1 MHTKRNAQPSRLAL
15 ATGAA
20 AALVAGF
27 VAAGPA
33 GATGASVPHSPT
45 SASVNADKLTITGT
59 ERGDTLALR
68 LAAGDPNTLEIDFGD
83 DGSAEQRFDRS
94 TFTAIEVRLL
104 GGNDRFRVDQVD
116 GAFADE
122 QLMVFAGSGNDTLDG
137 GDGVETFYGG
147 SGNDLVDGNRGND
160 TGILGTGRD
169 TFRWDPGDG
178 SDVVEGQSGTDTLDF
193 NGADGAEIMSLAPNG
208 HRSLFLRNV
217 GNIRMDMNDVEQLDL
232 AALGG
237 VDTISVGDMRG
248 TGFRQANVD
257 LSATAGGGDG
267 AADTVT
273 LEGTDRRDHIDVEAR
288 RGVVEV
294 DGLATTVDV
303 PGSEPTDTLQ
313 VNAIGADD
321 DVDVSGAALALI
333 NVDLGSGLR

>member
-20 AALVAGF
+20 AALVAGL

-33 GATGASVPHSPT
+33 GASVPRT
-45 SASVNADKLTITGT
+45 SAFVSGDRLTVIGSPAS
-59 ERGDTLALR
+59 DTLALR
-68 LAAGDPNTLEIDFGD
+68 LAAGDPNTLQVDFGD
-83 DGSAEQRFDRS
+83 DGSAEHQFDRS
-94 TFTAIEVRLL
+94 TFSSIQVLL
-104 GGNDRFRVDQVD
+104 RSGNDGFRVDQTN

-122 QLMVFAGSGNDTLDG
+122 QLTVFAGSGNDTLAG
-137 GDGVETFYGG
+137 GDGAETFYGD
-147 SGNDLVDGNRGND
+147 SGNDTVDGNRGND
-160 TGILGTGRD
+160 TGVLGTGRD

-178 SDVVEGQSGTDTLDF
+178 SDVVEGQGGTDTLDF
-193 NGADGAEIMSLAPNG
+193 NGAAGAENMSLAPNG
-208 HRSLFLRNV
+208 HRSLFLRDV

-232 AALGG
+232 TALGG
-237 VDTISVGDMRG
+237 VDTVTVGDMRG

-257 LSATAGGGDG
+257 LSAAGDGGSGDG

-273 LEGTDRRDHIDVEAR
+273 VQGTDRRDNIDVAAR

-294 DGLATTVDV
+294 DGLATTVHI

-313 VNAIGADD
+313 VNAISAND

-333 NVDLGSGLR
+333 NVELGTGQL